1 MRNSRF
7 PVRKA
12 GIFSSGKEI
21 EELRGDVQK
30 YAAQE
35 NPKIDAARGKKHPF
49 RTETKIIIGAPDRI
63 RTCDHRLRRHVLYP
77 AELQARMKN
86 GVYCKA
92 TCLKGCIKYQKSAD
106 NAICFVRTYLLK

>member
-49 RTETKIIIGAPDRI
+49 RMETD
-63 RTCDHRLRRHVLYP
+63 
-77 AELQARMKN
+77 
-86 GVYCKA
+86 
-92 TCLKGCIKYQKSAD
+92 
-106 NAICFVRTYLLK
+106 